1 MLTLPPA
8 LAALGAWPQ
17 FVCWFAQPKPGNPG
31 KLDKFPCDW
40 RTGAV
45 VGINDR
51 DAWTT
56 PDNALAVHSAYDR
69 GWGSGA
75 GFVFTADDPFFF
87 ADIDGAAQP
96 DPLGGPPVWS
106 PLAQGILARFPGAA
120 VELSQSG
127 RGLHIFGQAA
137 PMAHGKRNISLN
149 LELYTEG
156 RFCALTGVGALGDA
170 STVHTAALAQYVAD
184 YFPVVSA
191 GAAAGWTT
199 EPCAEWRGPTDD
211 DELIRRMLASGQRQ
225 TVAQAFGAAS
235 QAGAGAPTLRDLW
248 EGDADALARQWP
260 GEGGKAYNASSA
272 DMALANQLA
281 WWTGRDCDRIERLMR
296 RSALAREKWDTHR
309 TYLVDTITQA
319 AGFIRGCLTDP
330 ASVVTEDQVVA
341 AVEAGRTLRDATREW
356 MGAFDQIEHFRGCY
370 YLSAQERVYSFRH
383 DMTLGKSAFDVLF
396 GGHLFVLDQAGSKTT
411 PSAWEAFTQS
421 RVNAPLVVFAT
432 CFRPERLPG
441 ALISE
446 GGRTLVNAYVPY
458 EPRIMEGDPSPFLNH
473 LAKMLPVERD
483 RNILLHWMARVA
495 QSPGRKL
502 QWWPILQGVEGNGKS
517 SCLRVMAYLAGR
529 EHTHLVNVETMAK
542 TGGQFNSWIKGKTF
556 LGLEEIKVEDRRHFL
571 NVLKPYVTEEE
582 LPQEGK
588 GVDQKTGD
596 NRANGMGTS
605 NFVDGIPIDNRS
617 RRYGMFLTA
626 QQEETDL
633 VRDGMTSTY
642 FRALRDWWK
651 GEGAWSSHG
660 SNYGYAVVGH
670 YLRNFAMTEELDP
683 ANHARAPH
691 TSTHSTAVEASLG
704 RVEQEILEA
713 IDEGRQGFAGGWVSS
728 IMLDRLLSDVRG
740 HVARNKRKELLA
752 ALGYDPHPALPAGR
766 VNEVVTPDN
775 GKPKLYVKRGHLA
788 ANLTTAKGVAEA
800 YSKAQTA
807 VALGTAALV
816 FKAPA

>member
-1 MLTLPPA
+1 MITLPPA

-87 ADIDGAAQP
+87 ADIDGAAQA
-96 DPLGGPPVWS
+96 DGTWS
-106 PLAQGILARFPGAA
+106 PLAQNVLARFPGAA

-127 RGLHIFGQAA
+127 RGLHIFGRAA
-137 PMAHGKRNISLN
+137 PMAHGKRNIAQN

-170 STVHTAALAQYVAD
+170 STDHTPALAQYIAD

-191 GAAAGWTT
+191 GAAAGWAT

-225 TVAQAFGAAS
+225 TAAQAFSTAPTGAA
-235 QAGAGAPTLRDLW
+235 TLRDLW
-248 EGDADALARQWP
+248 EGDADAMARQWP

-272 DMALANQLA
+272 DMALANHLA

-296 RSALAREKWDTHR
+296 RSALMREKWDTHR

-319 AGFIRGCLTDP
+319 ATFIRGCLTDP
-330 ASVVTEDQVVA
+330 APAPVATEAQVVA
-341 AVEAGRTLRDATREW
+341 AVEAGRTLRDAAREF
-356 MGAFDQIEHFRGCY
+356 MGAFDQIEHFAGCY
-370 YLSAQERVYSFRH
+370 YLAARERVYSVRH
-383 DMTLGKSAFDVLF
+383 DMILAKSAFDVLF
-396 GGHLFVLDQAGSKTT
+396 GGHLFVMDPGNAKTT
-411 PSAWEAFTQS
+411 PSAWEAFTLS
-421 RVNAPLVVFAT
+421 RVNAPLTVHAT
-432 CFRPERLPG
+432 CFRPEVKSG
-441 ALISE
+441 SVISE
-446 GGRTLVNAYVPY
+446 GSRQLVNCYVPH
-458 EPRIMEGDPSPFLNH
+458 EAHILAGDPSPCLGH

-483 RNILLHWMARVA
+483 RDILLHWMARVA

-502 QWWPILQGVEGNGKS
+502 QWWPILQGVPGNGKS
-517 SCLRVMAYLAGR
+517 SLLRLMAYMAGR
-529 EHTHLVNVETMAK
+529 DHTHLVNVETMAK
-542 TGGQFNSWIKGKTF
+542 TGGQFNSWIQNKTF
-556 LGLEEIKVEDRRHFL
+556 LGLEEIKVEDRRQFL
-571 NVLKPYVTEEE
+571 NVLKPYVTEDA
-582 LPQEGK
+582 LPLEGK
-588 GVDQKTGD
+588 GANQETGD

-605 NFVDGIPIDNRS
+605 NYLDGMPIDDKE
-617 RRYGMFLTA
+617 RRYGMFVTA
-626 QQEETDL
+626 QQTEADL
-633 VRDGMTSTY
+633 VRDGMTSAY
-642 FRALRDWWK
+642 FSDLRDWWR
-651 GEGAWSSHG
+651 GEGKYAAHG
-660 SNYGYAVVGH
+660 RNYGFAVMGH
-670 YLRNFAMTEELDP
+670 YLRSFVLSEELDP
-683 ANHARAPH
+683 AHHSRAPH
-691 TSTHSTAVEASLG
+691 TSSHALVVDASLG

-728 IMLDRLLSDVRG
+728 IMLDRLLADVRG

-752 ALGYDPHPALPAGR
+752 SLGYDPHPALPAGR

-775 GKPKLYVKRGHLA
+775 GKPKLYVKRGHLS

-800 YSKAQTA
+800 YSKAQAT
-807 VALGTAALV
+807 VALGTAALA
-816 FKAPA
+816 FRPPA